1 MPPFL
6 NDPELP
12 RLLGVLGAGCVGA
25 GLLAVGA
32 SLLWSR
38 RARGAA
44 GLDRALDRTAG
55 RPASGTAAAAAAV
68 PEPEDDA
75 AADGAEPPARGRIAA
90 LHREGGWLDRGLA
103 SRLGRLLVAEE
114 DRLLIARCGYSA
126 RPAQRG
132 FLFARAVL
140 ALVAPA
146 LAWALGMAGALP
158 LASMAA
164 LGFMAPK
171 RFLRYRA
178 RRRAACADGE
188 LPLLVDIVR
197 LLQGVGLGLDQSLQV
212 AATEFR
218 SAMPVLGAELE
229 TANRHYAQGRTRE
242 QSLERFAHLHQNPHM
257 AALASLLVQVDRHGG
272 AVQEP
277 LGRFSDR
284 LREQRRA
291 ELKTRIGRISVKM
304 TGVMVCTLLPALLIV
319 AAGPGFL
326 AIVRSLGAMAR

>member
-1 MPPFL
+1 MLPSL
-6 NDPELP
+6 NDPDLP
-12 RLLGVLGAGCVGA
+12 RLLGVLAAGLCA
-25 GLLAVGA
+25 TGLLAVGT

-38 RARGAA
+38 RPRGAA
-44 GLDRALDRTAG
+44 GLDRALDREAG
-55 RPASGTAAAAAAV
+55 RLAARDAGSGA
-68 PEPEDDA
+68 PPPEDDEA
-75 AADGAEPPARGRIAA
+75 PFVAETPARGPVAA
-90 LHREGGWLDRGLA
+90 LHREGGLLDRGLE

-114 DRLLIARCGYSA
+114 DRLLIARCGYRA

-132 FLFARAVL
+132 FLFARA
-140 ALVAPA
+140 ALVLLLPM
-146 LAWALGMAGALP
+146 LAWGLGLAGGLP
-158 LASMAA
+158 VATMAA
-164 LGFMAPK
+164 AGFMAPK
-171 RFLRYRA
+171 WFLRRRS
-178 RRRAACADGE
+178 RRRAAGADGE

-218 SAMPVLGAELE
+218 GAMPVLGAELE
-229 TANRHYAQGRTRE
+229 AANRRYAQGRTRE
-242 QSLERFAHLHQNPHM
+242 QSLQRFAHLYENEHM
-257 AALASLLVQVDRHGG
+257 AALVSLLVQVDRHGG

-291 ELKTRIGRISVKM
+291 ELKARIGRISVKM